1 MESSK
6 KVVFFGC
13 CFCVYIGFI
22 GLHNWNK
29 EKKVMELGEP
39 IPVGRFEVKEFNKG
53 RRRAHAEVFYNGKTY
68 RVHMKKSYCSFDSI
82 KSLKL
87 YYDAEHDS
95 MFESHQAVSEYYCTL
110 IFFAM
115 PLVLIF
121 CYIRERKKLKKIESK
136 GQRKHRRKKKR

>member
-1 MESSK
+1 
-6 KVVFFGC
+6 
-13 CFCVYIGFI
+13 
-22 GLHNWNK
+22 
-29 EKKVMELGEP
+29 
-39 IPVGRFEVKEFNKG
+39 
-53 RRRAHAEVFYNGKTY
+53 
-68 RVHMKKSYCSFDSI
+68 MKKSYCSFDSI

-121 CYIRERKKLKKIESK
+121 CYIRERKKFKKIESK

>member
-1 MESSK
+1 MELSK

-29 EKKVMELGEP
+29 EKKVMEQEEP
-39 IPVGRFEVKEFNKG
+39 IPVGRFEVKEIKDG
-53 RRRAHAEVFYNGKTY
+53 KHAHAEILYNGKTY

-82 KSLKL
+82 KSLRL

-121 CYIRERKKLKKIESK
+121 CYIRERKKIKKVESK
-136 GQRKHRRKKKR
+136 GQRKHRKKKKR

>member
-1 MESSK
+1 MELSK
-6 KVVFFGC
+6 KVVFFCC

-29 EKKVMELGEP
+29 EKKVMEQEEP
-39 IPVGRFEVKEFNKG
+39 IPVGRFEVKEIKDG
-53 RRRAHAEVFYNGKTY
+53 KHAHAEILYNGKTY

-95 MFESHQAVSEYYCTL
+95 MFESHQAVSDAHC
-110 IFFAM
+110 IPFFSQYLWFGYSA
-115 PLVLIF
+115 I
-121 CYIRERKKLKKIESK
+121 
-136 GQRKHRRKKKR
+136 

>member
-1 MESSK
+1 MELSK

-29 EKKVMELGEP
+29 EKKVMEQEEP
-39 IPVGRFEVKEFNKG
+39 ISVGRFEVKEIKG
-53 RRRAHAEVFYNGKTY
+53 GKHAHAEILYNGKTY

-87 YYDAEHDS
+87 YYDAERDS
-95 MFESHQAVSEYYCTL
+95 MVESHKAVSDAHW
-110 IFFAM
+110 IPFFFAIPVVM
-115 PLVLIF
+115 IF
-121 CYIRERKKLKKIESK
+121 CYIRERKKFKKVESK